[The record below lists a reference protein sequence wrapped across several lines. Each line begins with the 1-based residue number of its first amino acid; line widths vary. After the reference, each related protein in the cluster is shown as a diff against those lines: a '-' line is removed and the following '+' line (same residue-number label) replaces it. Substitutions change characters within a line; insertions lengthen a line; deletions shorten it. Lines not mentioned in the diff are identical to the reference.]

1 MLLGTRKENQ
11 MIDLN
16 NYLTDD
22 LSYLSAFEGLKRRAL
37 KHNNSLDQIASAI
50 YKAVLTCS
58 FTQNQKDNL
67 APFCRTLF
75 NNLSKESKKLWM
87 NNFFEL
93 WEDTEDKETL
103 LSIIF
108 HTEKGDEIFNKLS
121 SIERVLY
128 STAWLRPMIKLGVN
142 ELYPRFALLKLWL
155 STPKEAQIYLFEKIM
170 SIINELGSDYAISLK
185 VLMDEDSFLT
195 IKKN

>member
-1 MLLGTRKENQ
+1 

-22 LSYLSAFEGLKRRAL
+22 LSYLSDFEGLKRRAL
-37 KHNNSLDQIASAI
+37 KHDNSLDQIASSI

-58 FTQNQKDNL
+58 FTQKQKDNL

-93 WEDTEDKETL
+93 WDDTDDKDTL
-103 LSIIF
+103 LSIIY

-121 SIERVLY
+121 SVERVLY
-128 STAWLRPMIKLGVN
+128 STPWIRPMIKLSN
-142 ELYPRFALLKLWL
+142 SEIFPRFALRQLWEA
-155 STPKEAQIYLFEKIM
+155 TPKQAQKTLFDKIM
-170 SIINELGSDYAISLK
+170 SELETFGFDHSVSLSELLKNSDFVKFFKSEIN
-185 VLMDEDSFLT
+185 
-195 IKKN
+195 

>member
-1 MLLGTRKENQ
+1 

-22 LSYLSAFEGLKRRAL
+22 LSYLSDFEGLKRRAL
-37 KHNNSLDQIASAI
+37 KHDNSLDQIASAI
-50 YKAVLTCS
+50 YKAILTCS

-75 NNLSKESKKLWM
+75 NNLNKESKKLWM

-93 WEDTEDKETL
+93 WEDTEDKDTL
-103 LSIIF
+103 LSILY
-108 HTEKGDEIFNKLS
+108 HTDKGDEIFNKLS

-128 STAWLRPMIKLGVN
+128 STPWIRPMIKLSN
-142 ELYPRFALLKLWL
+142 TELFPRFALKQLWDA
-155 STPKEAQIYLFEKIM
+155 TPKKAHKTLFDKII
-170 SIINELGSDYAISLK
+170 SELHSFGFDHSVSLSELLK
-185 VLMDEDSFLT
+185 DPDFIRLFKSET
-195 IKKN
+195 N